1 MEEKYED
8 VLINNL
14 HAMINDRKFDLEKCE
29 KELRNWDYSN
39 VVRESLR
46 HYKFRLEGEIDRYNK
61 ELFELLKKQKGI
73 S

>member
-39 VVRESLR
+39 VVREALR
-46 HYKFRLEGEIDRYNK
+46 HYKFRLEGEVDRYNK